1 MGEWGGA
8 GSIMKN
14 GAPEMV
20 HTLFAVV
27 PDKDAE
33 FFTAGADGESSG
45 SLSPADM
52 LQHLPHI
59 HLQTHTCADDD
70 AGMRTIHSQRF
81 DGTRATRG
89 GSKSE

>member
-1 MGEWGGA
+1 MPEGDIGIIDEGGRGGWGGA
-8 GSIMKN
+8 GSLLKN

-45 SLSPADM
+45 SLSAADM
-52 LQHLPHI
+52 LHI
-59 HLQTHTCADDD
+59 
-70 AGMRTIHSQRF
+70 S
-81 DGTRATRG
+81 
-89 GSKSE
+89 